1 MVDLF
6 DVDGSGRTI
15 EEWLD
20 FAWCSL
26 HSLRLCVITL
36 NRCDQLALFESVLQ
50 LNATLAERLIL
61 QGG

>member
-36 NRCDQLALFESVLQ
+36 NRCDQLALFE
-50 LNATLAERLIL
+50 
-61 QGG
+61 